1 MKSTLILLWV
11 TTLGL
16 WAIVENNNRVAIA
29 HSLYGDLGIAK
40 AILEANY
47 AFSASLVVL
56 AITTIAAT
64 GLALRR
70 FLA

>member
-1 MKSTLILLWV
+1 MKNMLILMWV
-11 TTLGL
+11 TTIGL
-16 WAIVENNNRVAIA
+16 WIIVENNNRAAIA

-40 AILEANY
+40 AILEVNY
-47 AFSASLVVL
+47 AFSASLAVL
-56 AITTIAAT
+56 GITTIAAT